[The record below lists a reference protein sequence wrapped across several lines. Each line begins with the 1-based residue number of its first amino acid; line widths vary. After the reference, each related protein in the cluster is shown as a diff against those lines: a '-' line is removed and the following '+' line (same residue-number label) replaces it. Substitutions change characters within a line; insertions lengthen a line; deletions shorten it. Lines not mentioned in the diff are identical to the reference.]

1 MPPRRARS
9 GPSAARPWRTSGDL
23 FVTPDAGVA
32 FDWTPFGGPEACFTW
47 NKIVVSTTDTTPSY
61 LDGATQVWVGE
72 NPATAS
78 AHIDA
83 LDPGTYYIR
92 LQVLRASESGSL
104 LVAETDPTT
113 FVVP

>member
-1 MPPRRARS
+1 M
-9 GPSAARPWRTSGDL
+9 
-23 FVTPDAGVA
+23 
-32 FDWTPFGGPEACFTW
+32 
-47 NKIVVSTTDTTPSY
+47 
-61 LDGATQVWVGE
+61 WVGE

-83 LDPGTYYIR
+83 LDPGTYFIR